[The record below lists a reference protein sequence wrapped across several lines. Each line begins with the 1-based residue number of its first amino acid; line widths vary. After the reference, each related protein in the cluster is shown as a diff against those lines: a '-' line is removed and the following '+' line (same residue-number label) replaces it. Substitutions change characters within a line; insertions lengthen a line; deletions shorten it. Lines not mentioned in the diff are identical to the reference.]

1 MMTDHPQQPVKPAST
16 QTQAQPQKKP
26 RSPEY
31 NAILGLGALMLALT
45 GFLGTQLYWSRA
57 DFNASMARADAER
70 QAYQA
75 QVDAE
80 RQAYQAQVDEFHARA
95 DADHQAFWAQVDAER
110 RQFQAAMDESRR
122 EMGQTKR

>member
-75 QVDAE
+75 QVD
-80 RQAYQAQVDEFHARA
+80 EFHARA
-95 DADHQAFWAQVDAER
+95 DADHQAFWAQADADHQAFWAQVDSER
-110 RQFQAAMDESRR
+110 RQFQAVMDESRR

>member
-31 NAILGLGALMLALT
+31 NAILGLGALMLALA

-57 DFNASMARADAER
+57 DFNASM
-70 QAYQA
+70 
-75 QVDAE
+75 
-80 RQAYQAQVDEFHARA
+80 ARA